1 MNKKLLAVA
10 ATAMMAGSAMAQS
23 AFEGAYGQLGVGYA
37 SSSTGFKSGSITSGG
52 LAGQTFTASGGTSN
66 SFEAN
71 IGAGYF
77 FGVTK
82 SFLLGV
88 GAEYSPLPS
97 SKSTQ
102 QLFANGVRQDT
113 VTGNKTS
120 SYAFFVSPAIA
131 IDKEKL
137 AYAKLGYTSMTAK
150 GTAADNTSETL
161 TYNGYLFGLG
171 YKQIIDGGLYGFA
184 EGNYAM
190 FNKKTIVGTTASDAP
205 RGMNFMVGVG
215 YNF

>member
-1 MNKKLLAVA
+1 MKKKLLVVA

-37 SSSTGFKSGSITSGG
+37 SSSNGFKSGGSTLTTSGG
-52 LAGQTFTASGGTSN
+52 TTN

-71 IGAGYF
+71 IGAGYY

-97 SKSTQ
+97 SKSTEP
-102 QLFANGVRQDT
+102 LFVNGVQQDT
-113 VTGNKTS
+113 ATGNKTS

-137 AYAKLGYTSMTAK
+137 AYAKLGYTSMVTKA
-150 GTAADNTSETL
+150 TFAADNTSQTT

-190 FNKKTIVGTTASDAP
+190 FNKKEIEGSTASYAP
-205 RGMNFMVGVG
+205 TGMSLMVGIG
-215 YNF
+215 YKF